1 MNEKSW
7 KALLLM
13 RMFRKVEIDRLF
25 RKNTY
30 FPLLKK
36 IKIKIQAV
44 HYREGEGIYE
54 RSDSHCQ

>member
-13 RMFRKVEIDRLF
+13 RKFRKVEIDRLF
-25 RKNTY
+25 RKKNTY

-44 HYREGEGIYE
+44 HYRERGRNI
-54 RSDSHCQ
+54 